1 MNNAL
6 VAIVGRPNVGKST
19 LFNFLAGRRISIIDD
34 TPGVTRDRV
43 YMDIEWLNQHL
54 TLIDTGG
61 IEPKTDDDMLQHMRA
76 QAEIAIDTCDVIVFV
91 VDIKV
96 GLHASDT
103 DIATM
108 LRMSG
113 KPVILAVNKVD
124 TPGDPP
130 ADIYEFYT
138 LGFEAIYP
146 ISAVHGLGMGDLL
159 DEVVDLL
166 PKDRLDAPDEGEISV
181 AIVGKPNA
189 GKSSLLNR
197 IAGEDRAIVSPVAGT
212 TRDPIN
218 TKIAADGNRYLFVD
232 TAGMRR
238 KSKINDAIERYSI
251 IRAIAAIERADVC
264 LILIDAVDGVTEQDT
279 KIAGLAHRN
288 GKASIIVINKW
299 DLIEDKDTNTMA
311 DYTRKVREK
320 LIFMAYAP
328 VVFISALNGQ
338 RTDRILPMIKDV
350 YEQATRRIT
359 TGVFNDLI
367 GEVTAMHPAPQYKG
381 RRLKISYATQV
392 AIQPPEFVLFV
403 NSTDLIHFSYD
414 RYLENEI
421 RRAFGFEGTP
431 IRLTFR
437 NKEKNEKLKGN
448 LHERNS

>member
-1 MNNAL
+1 MNHAL

-19 LFNFLAGRRISIIDD
+19 FFNYLAGRRISIIDD

-43 YMDIEWLNQHL
+43 YTDIEWLNHRI
-54 TLIDTGG
+54 TMIDTGG
-61 IEPKTDDDMLQHMRA
+61 IEPESPDDMLRNMRV
-76 QAEIAIDTCDVIVFV
+76 QAEVAIDTCDAILFV
-91 VDIKV
+91 VDMKV
-96 GLHASDT
+96 GLHASDL
-103 DIATM
+103 DISTM
-108 LRMSG
+108 LRKSG
-113 KPVILAVNKVD
+113 KPVLLVVNKVD
-124 TPGDPP
+124 NPGEPP

-138 LGFEAIYP
+138 LGFDEIHP
-146 ISAVHGLGMGDLL
+146 VSAVHGLGMGDLL
-159 DEVVDLL
+159 DRVVEVL
-166 PKDRLDAPDEGEISV
+166 PDKTESEEDEAAIHV

-197 IAGEDRAIVSPVAGT
+197 ISGEERAIVSPVAGT

-218 TKIAADGNRYLFVD
+218 TTIVADDQRYIFVD

-238 KSKINDAIERYSI
+238 KSKISDAIERYSI

-264 LILIDAVDGVTEQDT
+264 LLMVDAVDGITEQDT

-288 GKASIIVINKW
+288 GKAVIIVINKW

-311 DYTRKVREK
+311 NYTRMVREK
-320 LIFMAYAP
+320 LIFMTYAP
-328 VVFISALNGQ
+328 VIFISALNGQ
-338 RTDRILPMIKDV
+338 RTDRILPMIQSA
-350 YEQATRRIT
+350 YREATKRIR
-359 TGVFNDLI
+359 TGVLNDLI

-381 RRLKISYATQV
+381 KRLKISYATQV
-392 AIQPPEFVLFV
+392 AVQPPEFVLFV
-403 NSTDLIHFSYD
+403 NSTELIHFSYD

-437 NKEKNEKLKGN
+437 NKEKNEKL
-448 LHERNS
+448 

>member
-1 MNNAL
+1 MAKSL

-19 LFNFLAGRRISIIDD
+19 FFNFLAGRRISIIDN

-43 YMDIEWLNQHL
+43 YIDIEWQNRRM

-61 IEPKTDDDMLQHMRA
+61 IEPLTDDDMLQHMRA
-76 QAEIAIDTCDVIVFV
+76 QAETAIETCDVILFV
-91 VDIKV
+91 VDMKA
-96 GLHASDT
+96 GLHASDM

-108 LRMSG
+108 LRKSG
-113 KPVILAVNKVD
+113 KTVLLVVNKVD
-124 TPGDPP
+124 SPGEPP
-130 ADIYEFYT
+130 ADIYEFYS
-138 LGFEAIYP
+138 LGYDELHA

-159 DEVVDLL
+159 DRIVELL
-166 PKDRLDAPDEGEISV
+166 PQADEADEDEGTIQV

-197 IAGEDRAIVSPVAGT
+197 IAGEERAIVSPVAGT
-212 TRDPIN
+212 TRDPIH
-218 TKIAADGNRYLFVD
+218 TTIESDEQVYRFID

-251 IRAIAAIERADVC
+251 IRAISAIERADVC
-264 LILIDAVDGVTEQDT
+264 LILIDAEDGVTEQDT

-299 DLIEDKDTNTMA
+299 DLITDKDTNTMA
-311 DYTRKVREK
+311 NYAKTVQGK
-320 LIFMAYAP
+320 LGFMTYAP
-328 VVFISALNGQ
+328 ILFISALNGR
-338 RTDRILPMIKDV
+338 RTERVLPMIKDV
-350 YEQATRRIT
+350 YEQATRRIQ
-359 TGVFNDLI
+359 TGVLNDLI

-381 RRLKISYATQV
+381 RRLKISYVTQV
-392 AIQPPEFVLFV
+392 TTRPPEFVLFV

-437 NKEKNEKLKGN
+437 NKSRNEK
-448 LHERNS
+448 

>member
-1 MNNAL
+1 MNHAL

-19 LFNFLAGRRISIIDD
+19 FFNFMAGRRISIIDD
-34 TPGVTRDRV
+34 TPGVTRDRL
-43 YMDIEWLNQHL
+43 YTDIEWLRHRI
-54 TLIDTGG
+54 TMIDTGG
-61 IEPKTDDDMLQHMRA
+61 IEPESPDDMLQHMRA
-76 QAEIAIDTCDVIVFV
+76 QAEVAIETCDAILFV
-91 VDIKV
+91 VDMKV
-96 GLHASDT
+96 GLHASDL

-108 LRMSG
+108 LRKSG
-113 KPVILAVNKVD
+113 KPVLLVVNKVD
-124 TPGDPP
+124 NPGEPP
-130 ADIYEFYT
+130 ADIYEFYA
-138 LGFEAIYP
+138 LGFSEMHP

-159 DEVVDLL
+159 DRVVEIL
-166 PKDRLDAPDEGEISV
+166 PEKTESVEEENAIHV

-197 IAGEDRAIVSPVAGT
+197 IAGEERAIVSPVAGT

-218 TKIAADGNRYLFVD
+218 TTIMADDKRYIFVD

-238 KSKINDAIERYSI
+238 KSRNNDAIERYSI

-264 LILIDAVDGVTEQDT
+264 LIMIDAVDGITEQDT

-288 GKASIIVINKW
+288 GKAIIIVINKW

-311 DYTRKVREK
+311 NYTRMVREK
-320 LIFMAYAP
+320 LIFMTYAP

-338 RTDRILPMIKDV
+338 RTDRILPMINDV
-350 YEQATRRIT
+350 YEQSTKRIK
-359 TGVFNDLI
+359 TGIFNDLI

-381 RRLKISYATQV
+381 RRLKISYGTQV
-392 AIQPPEFVLFV
+392 AVQPPEFVLFV

-437 NKEKNEKLKGN
+437 NKEKNEKL
-448 LHERNS
+448 